1 MTNYN
6 HPLTAGRDRV
16 RRMNINS
23 TIISGYQTLNDIG
36 YLLEN
41 RQHVLLVTD
50 KNIAGIPAV
59 QALIGQIGEKVATVK
74 MVDSVPPEPSQHDV
88 AAILA
93 TLETRGVDLVIGIG
107 GGSVLDV
114 AKLLSV
120 LCVEQAP
127 TLEAL
132 LNGEKPQTRTAS
144 LLIPTTAGT
153 GSEATPNAILA
164 IPEKETKVG
173 IISPVML
180 PDYVVLAPEL
190 TTSMP
195 AHIASSTG
203 IDALCHLIECF
214 TATVSNPVSDNYAL
228 IGLKKLFTSL
238 ETAVAEPTNLAA
250 RLDMLWAS
258 YYGGAAIAHAGTHL
272 VHAMSY
278 PLGGKY
284 HIPHGVANAILLA
297 PCMRFVRPAAVT
309 KFAQVYDLLPE
320 ADDAL
325 TEEEKSVALVDY
337 FSALVKRLKLP
348 ASLDELGINADHL
361 PYLVEA
367 ALDVQR
373 LMKNVPAPVSA
384 GDVRDVYLTLFPAQ
398 NH

>member
-1 MTNYN
+1 
-6 HPLTAGRDRV
+6 
-16 RRMNINS
+16 MNINS
-23 TIISGYQTLNDIG
+23 TVISGYQTLNDIG
-36 YLLEN
+36 YLLKN

-50 KNIAGIPAV
+50 KNISGIPLV
-59 QALIGQIGEKVATVK
+59 QTLIKQICERVATVK
-74 MVDSVPPEPSQHDV
+74 IIDSVPPEPSQHDV
-88 AAILA
+88 AAIVA
-93 TLETRGVDLVIGIG
+93 PLETKGIDLVIGVG

-120 LCVEQAP
+120 LCVENAP

-132 LNGEKPQTRTAS
+132 LNGEKPQSRTAS

-214 TATVSNPVSDNYAL
+214 TATVANPVSDNYAL
-228 IGLKKLFTSL
+228 IGLKKVFTSL
-238 ETAVAEPTNLAA
+238 ENAVAEPENLAA

-297 PCMRFVRPAAVT
+297 PCMRFVRPAAVS
-309 KFAQVYDLLPE
+309 KFALAYDLLP
-320 ADDAL
+320 DANPAL
-325 TEEEKSVALVDY
+325 SEEEKSRALVDY

-348 ASLDELGINADHL
+348 ASLDELGIDSDHL

-384 GDVRDVYLTLFPAQ
+384 SDVRDVYMTLFPAQ

>member
-1 MTNYN
+1 
-6 HPLTAGRDRV
+6 
-16 RRMNINS
+16 MNINS
-23 TIISGYQTLNDIG
+23 TVIAGYQTLNDIG
-36 YLLEN
+36 YLLQGKQ
-41 RQHVLLVTD
+41 RVLLVTD
-50 KNIAGIPAV
+50 KNIAAIPAV
-59 QALIGQIGEKVATVK
+59 QTLIEQVRGKVSSLHI
-74 MVDSVPPEPSQHDV
+74 VDSVPPEPSQHDV
-88 AAILA
+88 ATLLA
-93 TLETRGVDLVIGIG
+93 ALESRDVDLTIGVG

-120 LCVEQAP
+120 LCVAGAP
-127 TLEAL
+127 TLDAL
-132 LNGEKPQTRTAS
+132 LAGEKPQQRTPS

-214 TATVSNPVSDNYAL
+214 TATVANPVSDNYAL
-228 IGLKKLFTSL
+228 IGMKKLFASL
-238 ETAVAEPTNLAA
+238 ETTVAEPGNLEA
-250 RLDMLWAS
+250 RLNMLWAS

-284 HIPHGVANAILLA
+284 HLPHGVANAILLA
-297 PCMRFVRPAAVT
+297 PCMRFVRPAAVE
-309 KFAQVYDLLPE
+309 KFAQAYDLLP
-320 ADDAL
+320 DANPAL
-325 TEEEKSVALVDY
+325 SAEEKSHALVDY
-337 FSALVKRLKLP
+337 FAALVQRLKLP
-348 ASLDELGINADHL
+348 ASLDELGIGSDHL

-373 LMKNVPAPVSA
+373 LMKNVPAAVSA
-384 GDVRDVYLTLFPAQ
+384 IDVRAVYLTLFPALH
-398 NH
+398 N

>member
-1 MTNYN
+1 
-6 HPLTAGRDRV
+6 
-16 RRMNINS
+16 MNINS
-23 TIISGYQTLNDIG
+23 TLISGYQALNDIG
-36 YLLEN
+36 YLLTGK
-41 RQHVLLVTD
+41 RSVLLVTD
-50 KNIAGIPAV
+50 RNIARIPAA
-59 QALIGQIGEKVATVK
+59 QAFIAQVRAGAGHLVV
-74 MVDSVPPEPSQHDV
+74 VDSVPPEPSQHDV
-88 AAILA
+88 AAILQQ
-93 TLETRGVDLVIGIG
+93 LPVQETDLVIGIG

-120 LCVEQAP
+120 LCIAQAP

-132 LNGEKPQTRTAS
+132 LAGEKPLRRATS

-180 PDYVVLAPEL
+180 PDYVALVPEL

-195 AHIASSTG
+195 AQIAASTG

-214 TATVSNPVSDNYAL
+214 TATVANPVSDNYAL
-228 IGLKKLFTSL
+228 IGMKKLFASL
-238 ETAVAEPTNLAA
+238 ETAVAQPDNLQAK
-250 RLDMLWAS
+250 LDMLWAS

-297 PCMRFVRPAAVT
+297 PCMRFVRPAAVS
-309 KFAQVYDLLPE
+309 KFAVAYDLIPD
-320 ADDAL
+320 ADVSL
-325 TEEEKSVALVDY
+325 SEEQKSHALVAY
-337 FSALVKRLKLP
+337 FADLVKRLQLP
-348 ASLDELGINADHL
+348 ASLEALGIGSDHL

-373 LMKNVPAPVSA
+373 LMKNVPSKVSA
-384 GDVRDVYLTLFPAQ
+384 DDVRDVYLTLFPAK
-398 NH
+398 NT

>member
-1 MTNYN
+1 
-6 HPLTAGRDRV
+6 
-16 RRMNINS
+16 MNINS
-23 TIISGYQTLNDIG
+23 TVIAGYQALNNIG
-36 YLLEN
+36 YLLSGKQN
-41 RQHVLLVTD
+41 VLLVTD
-50 KNIAGIPAV
+50 KNIVGIPAV
-59 QALIGQIGEKVATVK
+59 QTLIAQIADNVGTLHIINT
-74 MVDSVPPEPSQHDV
+74 VPPEPSQHDV
-88 AAILA
+88 AAIVA
-93 TLETRGVDLVIGIG
+93 PLETHGIDMVIGVG

-120 LCVEQAP
+120 MCVANAP

-132 LNGEKPQTRTAS
+132 LAGEKPHTRTAS

-164 IPEKETKVG
+164 IPERETKVG

-195 AHIASSTG
+195 AHIAASTG

-214 TATVSNPVSDNYAL
+214 TATIANPVGDNYAL
-228 IGLKKLFTSL
+228 IGLKKLFASL
-238 ETAVAEPTNLAA
+238 ETSVAEPTNLAA

-297 PCMRFVRPAAVT
+297 PCMRFVRPFVVS
-309 KFAQVYDLLPE
+309 KFAQAYDLLPE
-320 ADDAL
+320 ANSAL
-325 TEEEKSVALVDY
+325 SEEEKSHALVDY
-337 FSALVKRLKLP
+337 FVALVKRLQLP
-348 ASLDELGINADHL
+348 ASLDELGIGSEHL

-384 GDVRDVYLTLFPAQ
+384 DDVRNVYLTLFPAQ

>member
-1 MTNYN
+1 
-6 HPLTAGRDRV
+6 
-16 RRMNINS
+16 MNINS
-23 TIISGYQTLNDIG
+23 TLISGYQALNDIS

-41 RQHVLLVTD
+41 KQSVLLVTD
-50 KNIAGIPAV
+50 KNIVAIPAV
-59 QALIGQIGEKVATVK
+59 QAIISQVTSKVRSLK
-74 MVDSVPPEPSQHDV
+74 MVDNVPPEPSQHDV

-93 TLETRGVDLVIGIG
+93 PLETQGIDMVIGIG

-120 LCVEQAP
+120 LCVDNAP
-127 TLEAL
+127 TVEAL
-132 LNGEKPQTRTAS
+132 LAGEKPASRTPS

-180 PDYVVLAPEL
+180 PDFVALIPEL
-190 TTSMP
+190 TTTMP

-228 IGLKKLFTSL
+228 IGMKKLFASL
-238 ETAVAEPTNLAA
+238 ETTIAEPANLSA

-297 PCMRFVRPAAVT
+297 PCMRFVRPAAVS
-309 KFAQVYDLLPE
+309 KFAQAYDLLPD
-320 ADDAL
+320 ADLSL
-325 TEEEKSVALVDY
+325 TEEEKSHALVEY
-337 FSALVKRLKLP
+337 FVALVKRLKLP

-373 LMKNVPAPVSA
+373 LMKNVPTAVSA
-384 GDVRDVYLTLFPAQ
+384 NDVRDIYLTLFPTL

>member
-1 MTNYN
+1 
-6 HPLTAGRDRV
+6 
-16 RRMNINS
+16 MNINS
-23 TIISGYQTLNDIG
+23 TVISGFQALNDLS
-36 YLLEN
+36 YLL
-41 RQHVLLVTD
+41 QGKDKALLVTD
-50 KNIAGIPAV
+50 KNIEGIPAV
-59 QALIGQIGEKVATVK
+59 QKLIAQLTQQIASLSIVNT
-74 MVDSVPPEPSQHDV
+74 VPPEPSQHDV
-88 AAILA
+88 AAIVAALPS
-93 TLETRGVDLVIGIG
+93 TDVDLVIGIG

-114 AKLLSV
+114 AKLLSI
-120 LCVEQAP
+120 LCVEDAP

-132 LNGEKPQTRTAS
+132 LAGEKPHTRTTS

-173 IISPVML
+173 IITPVML
-180 PDYVVLAPEL
+180 PDYVALVPEL

-214 TATVSNPVSDNYAL
+214 TATVANPVSDNYAL
-228 IGLKKLFTSL
+228 IGMKKLFASL
-238 ETAVAEPTNLAA
+238 ETTIAEPDNLEA
-250 RLDMLWAS
+250 RLNMLWAS
-258 YYGGAAIAHAGTHL
+258 YYGGASIAHAGTHL

-284 HIPHGVANAILLA
+284 HLPHGVANAILLA
-297 PCMRFVRPAAVT
+297 PCMRFVRPAAVS
-309 KFAQVYDLLPE
+309 KFAQVYDLLSDADITLDDE
-320 ADDAL
+320 A
-325 TEEEKSVALVDY
+325 KSHALVAY
-337 FSALVKRLKLP
+337 FAALVKRLKLP
-348 ASLDELGINADHL
+348 ASLEELGIGPDHL

-373 LMKNVPAPVSA
+373 LMKNVPMKVGAE
-384 GDVRDVYLTLFPAQ
+384 DVRSVYLTLFPAL

>member
-1 MTNYN
+1 
-6 HPLTAGRDRV
+6 
-16 RRMNINS
+16 MNINS
-23 TIISGYQTLNDIG
+23 TVIAGYQTLNDIA
-36 YLLEN
+36 YLLEGKQ
-41 RQHVLLVTD
+41 RVLLVTD
-50 KNIAGIPAV
+50 KNISAIPAV
-59 QALIGQIGEKVATVK
+59 QTLIDQVRNRVATLHIVG
-74 MVDSVPPEPSQHDV
+74 SVPPEPSQHDV
-88 AAILA
+88 AAVLNE
-93 TLETRGVDLVIGIG
+93 LESRDVDLVVGVG

-114 AKLLSV
+114 AKLMSV
-120 LCVEQAP
+120 LCVDGAP

-132 LNGEKPQTRTAS
+132 LAGEKPQQRTSS

-180 PDYVVLAPEL
+180 PDFVILAPEL

-228 IGLKKLFTSL
+228 IGMKKLFSSL
-238 ETAVAEPTNLAA
+238 ETTVAEPDNLAA

-284 HIPHGVANAILLA
+284 HLPHGVANAILLA
-297 PCMRFVRPAAVT
+297 PCMRFVRPAAVN
-309 KFAQVYDLLPE
+309 KFAQAYDLLPD
-320 ADDAL
+320 ADL
-325 TEEEKSVALVDY
+325 SLSEEEKSHALVDY
-337 FSALVKRLKLP
+337 FSALVKRLNLP
-348 ASLDELGINADHL
+348 ASLDELGIGADHL

-373 LMKNVPAPVSA
+373 LMKNVPVAVSA
-384 GDVRDVYLTLFPAQ
+384 DDVRAVYLTLFPAL
-398 NH
+398 NN

>member
-1 MTNYN
+1 
-6 HPLTAGRDRV
+6 
-16 RRMNINS
+16 MNINS
-23 TIISGYQTLNDIG
+23 TVIAGYQTLNDIG
-36 YLLEN
+36 YLLQGKQ
-41 RQHVLLVTD
+41 RVLLVTD
-50 KNIAGIPAV
+50 KNIAAIPAV
-59 QALIGQIGEKVATVK
+59 QTLIEQVRGKVSSLHI
-74 MVDSVPPEPSQHDV
+74 VDSVPPEPSQHDV
-88 AAILA
+88 ATLLA
-93 TLETRGVDLVIGIG
+93 ALESRDVDLTIGVG

-120 LCVEQAP
+120 LCVAGAP
-127 TLEAL
+127 TLDAL
-132 LNGEKPQTRTAS
+132 LAGEKPQQRTPS

-214 TATVSNPVSDNYAL
+214 TATVANPVSDNYAL
-228 IGLKKLFTSL
+228 IGMKKLFASL
-238 ETAVAEPTNLAA
+238 ETTVAEPGNLEA
-250 RLDMLWAS
+250 RLNMLWAS

-284 HIPHGVANAILLA
+284 HLPHGVANAILLA
-297 PCMRFVRPAAVT
+297 PCMRFVRPAAVE
-309 KFAQVYDLLPE
+309 KFAQAYDLLP
-320 ADDAL
+320 DANPAL
-325 TEEEKSVALVDY
+325 SAEEKSHALVDY
-337 FSALVKRLKLP
+337 FAALVQRLKLP
-348 ASLDELGINADHL
+348 ASLDELGIGSDHL

-373 LMKNVPAPVSA
+373 LMINVPAAVSA
-384 GDVRDVYLTLFPAQ
+384 SDVRAVYLTLFPALH
-398 NH
+398 N

>member
-1 MTNYN
+1 
-6 HPLTAGRDRV
+6 
-16 RRMNINS
+16 MNINS
-23 TIISGYQTLNDIG
+23 TVLSGYQALNDVS
-36 YLLEN
+36 YLL
-41 RQHVLLVTD
+41 QGTQKALLITD
-50 KNIAGIPAV
+50 KNIEAIPAV
-59 QALIGQIGEKVATVK
+59 QTLIRQLRDQIATLHLVN
-74 MVDSVPPEPSQHDV
+74 SVPPEPSQHDV
-88 AAILA
+88 AAIVSALP
-93 TLETRGVDLVIGIG
+93 TRDIDMVIGVG

-120 LCVEQAP
+120 LCVSGAP

-132 LNGEKPQTRTAS
+132 LAGEKPQTRTAS

-180 PDYVVLAPEL
+180 PDYVALAPEL

-214 TATVSNPVSDNYAL
+214 TATVANPVSDNYAL
-228 IGLKKLFTSL
+228 IGMKKLFASL
-238 ETAVAEPTNLAA
+238 ETAVAEPDNLQA

-297 PCMRFVRPAAVT
+297 PCMRFVRPAAVA
-309 KFAQVYDLLPE
+309 KFAQAYDLLPDADASLDDE
-320 ADDAL
+320 A
-325 TEEEKSVALVDY
+325 KSHALVDW
-337 FSALVKRLKLP
+337 FAALVKRLKLP
-348 ASLDELGINADHL
+348 ASLDELGIGPDHL

-367 ALDVQR
+367 ALEVQR

-384 GDVRDVYLTLFPAQ
+384 DDVRDVYLTLFPTLNQ
-398 NH
+398 

>member
-1 MTNYN
+1 
-6 HPLTAGRDRV
+6 
-16 RRMNINS
+16 MNINS
-23 TIISGYQTLNDIG
+23 TVLSGYQALNDVS
-36 YLLEN
+36 YLL
-41 RQHVLLVTD
+41 QGKQKALLVTD
-50 KNIAGIPAV
+50 KNIEAIPAV
-59 QALIGQIGEKVATVK
+59 QAFIQQLRGQIASLSLVN
-74 MVDSVPPEPSQHDV
+74 SVPPEPSQHDV
-88 AAILA
+88 AAIVAALP
-93 TLETRGVDLVIGIG
+93 TRDIDLVIGVG

-120 LCVEQAP
+120 LCVAGAP
-127 TLEAL
+127 TLDAL
-132 LNGEKPQTRTAS
+132 LAGEKPQSRTTS

-173 IISPVML
+173 IITPVML
-180 PDYVVLAPEL
+180 PDYVALVPEL

-214 TATVSNPVSDNYAL
+214 TATVANPVSDNYAL
-228 IGLKKLFTSL
+228 IGMKKLFASL
-238 ETAVAEPTNLAA
+238 EKTVAEPDNLQA

-297 PCMRFVRPAAVT
+297 PCMRFVRPAAVA
-309 KFAQVYDLLPE
+309 KFAQAYDLLPD
-320 ADDAL
+320 ADRSLDDDA
-325 TEEEKSVALVDY
+325 KSHALVEY
-337 FSALVKRLKLP
+337 FAALVKRLKLP
-348 ASLDELGINADHL
+348 ASLDELGIGPDHL

-373 LMKNVPAPVSA
+373 LMKNVPASVSA
-384 GDVRDVYLTLFPAQ
+384 NDVRDVYLTLFPTL

>member
-1 MTNYN
+1 
-6 HPLTAGRDRV
+6 
-16 RRMNINS
+16 MNINS
-23 TIISGYQTLNDIG
+23 TVISGFQALNDLS
-36 YLLEN
+36 YLLQGKEKA
-41 RQHVLLVTD
+41 LLVTD
-50 KNIAGIPAV
+50 KNIEGIPAV
-59 QALIGQIGEKVATVK
+59 QTLIAQLKQQIASLSIVNT
-74 MVDSVPPEPSQHDV
+74 VPPEPSQHDV
-88 AAILA
+88 AAIVAALPS
-93 TLETRGVDLVIGIG
+93 TDVDLVIGVG

-114 AKLLSV
+114 AKLLSI
-120 LCVEQAP
+120 LCVEGAP
-127 TLEAL
+127 TLDAL
-132 LNGEKPQTRTAS
+132 LAGEKPQTRTTS

-180 PDYVVLAPEL
+180 PDYVALVPEL

-195 AHIASSTG
+195 PHIASSTG

-228 IGLKKLFTSL
+228 IGMKKLFASL
-238 ETAVAEPTNLAA
+238 ETTLAEPDNLEA
-250 RLDMLWAS
+250 RLNMLWAS
-258 YYGGAAIAHAGTHL
+258 YYGGASIAHAGTHL

-284 HIPHGVANAILLA
+284 HLPHGVANAILLA
-297 PCMRFVRPAAVT
+297 PCMRFVRPAAVS
-309 KFAQVYDLLPE
+309 KFAQVYDLLPDADTSLDDE
-320 ADDAL
+320 A
-325 TEEEKSVALVDY
+325 KSHALVAY
-337 FSALVKRLKLP
+337 FAALVKRLKLP
-348 ASLDELGINADHL
+348 ASLEELGIGPDHL

-373 LMKNVPAPVSA
+373 LMKNVPMKVDAD
-384 GDVRDVYLTLFPAQ
+384 DVRNVYLTLFPAL